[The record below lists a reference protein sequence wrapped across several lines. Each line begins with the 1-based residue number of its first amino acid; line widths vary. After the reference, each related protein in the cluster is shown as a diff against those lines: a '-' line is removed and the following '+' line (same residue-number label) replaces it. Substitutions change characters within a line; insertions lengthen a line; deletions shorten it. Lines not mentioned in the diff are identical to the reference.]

1 MEIKKGGNMNESD
14 RFERNRGR
22 INKYSKMM
30 PTELKML
37 INDAPNGDTEWS
49 IVMYLC
55 RYSGRGN
62 IITLGKISNFFG
74 IDKTIMFE
82 KLNKMS
88 SLWVV
93 QYLNSEGYDK
103 TYYTYEITDI
113 AVDLMIKL
121 VELLEIPKNK
131 KDKDDRI
138 PV

>member
-1 MEIKKGGNMNESD
+1 MYEFD
-14 RFERNRGR
+14 RLQRYSNTMSR

-37 INDAPNGDTEWS
+37 VNDAPNDDIGWS

-55 RYSGRGN
+55 KYSGRGN

-74 IDKTIMFE
+74 IYKNIMFE

-88 SLWVV
+88 SLWVT
-93 QYLNSEGYDK
+93 QYLNSEGYGK
-103 TYYTYEITDI
+103 TYYTYEIAEI

-121 VELLEIPKNK
+121 VQLLEIPKIK
-131 KDKDDRI
+131 KINDG
-138 PV
+138 

>member
-1 MEIKKGGNMNESD
+1 MYEFD
-14 RFERNRGR
+14 RLQRYSNTMSR

-37 INDAPNGDTEWS
+37 VNDAPNDDIGWS

-55 RYSGRGN
+55 KYSGRGN

-74 IDKTIMFE
+74 IDKNIMFE

-88 SLWVV
+88 SLWVT
-93 QYLNSEGYDK
+93 QYLNSEGYGK
-103 TYYTYEITDI
+103 TYYTYEIAEI

-121 VELLEIPKNK
+121 VQLLEIPKIK
-131 KDKDDRI
+131 KINDG
-138 PV
+138 

>member
-1 MEIKKGGNMNESD
+1 MDES
-14 RFERNRGR
+14 NRLSKIMGR

-37 INDAPNGDTEWS
+37 INDAPNDDIGWS

-55 RYSGRGN
+55 RYSGKGN

-74 IDKTIMFE
+74 IDKNIMFE

-88 SLWVV
+88 SLWVT
-93 QYLNSEGYDK
+93 QYLNSEGHGK
-103 TYYTYEITDI
+103 TYYTYEISEI

-121 VELLEIPKNK
+121 VELLEIPKK
-131 KDKDDRI
+131 
-138 PV
+138 